1 MRGERKKTQADNWEV
16 EGADGRLSLRSG
28 KSGKGCVCGRA
39 GDSRCEFVLSTY
51 KKGHGYF

>member
-16 EGADGRLSLRSG
+16 EGADGRLSPRNG
-28 KSGKGCVCGRA
+28 NSGKGCVCGRA